1 MANSFN
7 SKFRLT
13 FLTIVTFVTLSVR
26 SYCTVPVMQ
35 EYYEIR
41 IYHVS
46 SKDQGDRVDK
56 FLKEAFLPALHRA
69 GIAKVGVF
77 KPVEADT
84 AFGKL
89 IYVFI
94 PVKTLEK
101 FSILPELL
109 NKDDAYNKS
118 GKDFLDAP
126 FDNPPY
132 VRYESILLKAF
143 TLMPEFKAPS
153 YSTAPDQRI
162 YELRSYESAT
172 ETKATKK
179 IQMFN
184 EGGEMKIFEQL
195 GFNALFFA
203 QVVVGSHKPNL
214 MYMTTFSDMKTHD
227 EKWEAF
233 QAHPDWIKLKAA
245 PEYFNTVIKPK
256 PYLLHPT
263 SYSDL

>member
-1 MANSFN
+1 MKT
-7 SKFRLT
+7 SKLF
-13 FLTIVTFVTLSVR
+13 FKTLPALLLFISVAIR
-26 SYCTVPVMQ
+26 GFGAAPARQ

-41 IYHVS
+41 IYHI
-46 SKDQGDRVDK
+46 DQKAQADRVDAY
-56 FLKEAFLPALHRA
+56 LKDVYIPALHRA
-69 GIAKVGVF
+69 GISKIGVF

-94 PVKTLEK
+94 PVKTLDK
-101 FSILPELL
+101 FSALPELL
-109 NKDDAYNKS
+109 DKDEVYNKS
-118 GKDFLDAP
+118 ARDYIDAP

-132 VRYESILLKAF
+132 ARYESILLKAF
-143 TLMPEFKAPS
+143 PLMPEFKTPS

-162 YELRSYESAT
+162 YELRNYESAT
-172 ETKATKK
+172 EAKAAKK

-195 GFNALFFA
+195 GFNAVFFA
-203 QVVVGSHKPNL
+203 QVIVGSHKPNL

-227 EKWEAF
+227 EKWKAF
-233 QAHPDWIKLKAA
+233 QAHPDWIKLKAV
-245 PEYFNTVIKPK
+245 PEYLNTVIKPK

-263 SYSDL
+263 SYSDF